1 MRSIRKKIVAAIFL
15 CSILTALL
23 VGTIAAVN
31 TMQMV
36 NKDAQERMRMTC
48 QTEAE
53 SLNAMILRIEQSV
66 DMLSDVIMADFD
78 YERFT
83 QNKQYA
89 DEYTEQV
96 SGYVHGFAER
106 TEGAVTAYIRYNP
119 EYSNPTSGCFLSRE
133 STTADF
139 DELVPTDFS
148 MYDED
153 DAAHVGWY
161 YIPVRNGGP
170 MWMEPYL
177 NENINVYMISYV
189 VPLYSESGESIG
201 IVGMD
206 IDFSKITEMVDDMT
220 VYDTGHAFLVNDSG
234 TIMHDRNLEVG
245 TDFADVDASAAG
257 IASSFADET
266 KQGVLQNYSY
276 QGIQQQM
283 LFYDMANGMR
293 LIVTAPRGEIYSEA
307 HRLVILM
314 LVGEIVSIL
323 VSGVIGIFVSGG
335 IAKPI
340 RQLTNVIT
348 QTAQLDF
355 KPTADGSKLR
365 KQKDEI
371 GIMAR
376 EIHQMRRILK
386 GMVEQM
392 SETER
397 AILGNVDNLDA
408 IMKENSTRA
417 EDNSA
422 ATQEMAAGMQEA
434 SANTAQI
441 VQNIEEVKRNSEQ
454 IYQLASDGE
463 ANSRE
468 IYQRAGDMERISQES
483 SDKTNHMYEVM
494 KDKTNLAI
502 EQSRAV
508 QRINEL
514 TEDIKNISSQ
524 TNLLALNA
532 SIEAARAGEAGR
544 GFAVVASEIGTLAS
558 ETLRTVDNINSIVD
572 EVNTAVSNMTDC
584 ITTMMQFLEMTVLT
598 DYNVFLESGSQYRI
612 DADSFIKVM
621 REVKEA
627 VEVLD
632 HYITQIVTSV
642 EDINDT
648 VSQSSN
654 GINVIAEKSSETEST
669 TIEGYTKLQ
678 ESRETIE
685 TLRSIVEQFQI

>member
-1 MRSIRKKIVAAIFL
+1 MKSIRKKIVAAIFL
-15 CSILTALL
+15 CSILSAML
-23 VGTIAAVN
+23 VGTIAAGN
-31 TMQMV
+31 SMQMA
-36 NKDAQERMRMTC
+36 NRDTQERMQMTC
-48 QTEAE
+48 QIQTEV
-53 SLNAMILRIEQSV
+53 LNAMILRIEQSV
-66 DMLSDVIMADFD
+66 DSLSDVVMADFD
-78 YERFT
+78 YDKFT
-83 QNKQYA
+83 KDKGYA
-89 DEYTEQV
+89 DTYTEQV
-96 SGYVHGFAER
+96 VGYVHQFAAR
-106 TEGAVTAYIRYNP
+106 TEGAITAYVRYNP
-119 EYSNPTSGCFLSRE
+119 DYSNPTSGCFLSRE
-133 STTADF
+133 SITQDF

-153 DAAHVGWY
+153 DVAHVGWY
-161 YIPVRNGGP
+161 YTPVKNGAP

-206 IDFSKITEMVDDMT
+206 IDFSQITGIVDTMT
-220 VYDTGHAFLVNDSG
+220 IYDTGYAFLTNEAG
-234 TIMHDRNLEVG
+234 TIMYDKELETG
-245 TDFADVDASAAG
+245 TDFAGVDASTAA
-257 IASSFADET
+257 IAASFADET
-266 KQGVLQNYSY
+266 KQGVLQSYSY
-276 QGIQQQM
+276 QGVSQQM
-283 LFYDMANGMR
+283 LFYNLENGMR
-293 LIVTAPRGEIYSEA
+293 LILTAPKGEIYSEA
-307 HRLVILM
+307 NRLVQLM
-314 LVGEIVSIL
+314 LVGEVVSIL

-335 IAKPI
+335 ISKPI
-340 RQLTNVIT
+340 HQLTNVIT

-371 GIMAR
+371 GVMAR

-392 SETER
+392 NETER
-397 AILGNVDNLDA
+397 AILGNVDNLDV
-408 IMKENSTRA
+408 IMKENSMRA

-434 SANTAQI
+434 SENTAHI

-463 ANSRE
+463 ANSQE
-468 IYQRAGDMERISQES
+468 IYQRAEDMERISRES

-494 KDKTNLAI
+494 KDKTDLAM
-502 EQSRAV
+502 EQSKAV

-558 ETLRTVDNINSIVD
+558 ETLRTVDNINTIVD
-572 EVNTAVSNMTDC
+572 EVNAAVSNMTEC
-584 ITTMMQFLEMTVLT
+584 ITTMMQFLETTVLA
-598 DYNVFLESGSQYRI
+598 DYNVFRESGSQYRT
-612 DADSFIKVM
+612 DADAFITVM
-621 REVKEA
+621 GQVKEA
-627 VEVLD
+627 VEALD
-632 HYITQIVTSV
+632 HYITQIATAVG
-642 EDINDT
+642 DINET

-654 GINVIAEKSSETEST
+654 GINVIAEKSSQTQNT
-669 TIEGYTKLQ
+669 TMEGYTKLQ
-678 ESRETIE
+678 ESRETIDA
-685 TLRSIVEQFQI
+685 LRSIVEQFHI